1 MRRLSQITESIW
13 SDMQD
18 RGTGNLKKIED
29 DLNRFTS
36 EDMVDFLNDRYDFC
50 DNFRSYDIYYSSKI
64 STINI
69 TVASESIIDE
79 RNIEVKYKK
88 DSSEIIHIL
97 LDTSLVEDAPVVLNA
112 LKNQF
117 DVEIKKEWA
126 VNDFYPVGY
135 VYPKGSKELSNN
147 FLIEVLDFIA
157 DLDTDKKSIVR
168 K

>member
-1 MRRLSQITESIW
+1 MRKFSKICESIW

-69 TVASESIIDE
+69 PVASESIIDE

-147 FLIEVLDFIA
+147 FFFVLLDFIA